1 MGETVKCDRCGEAY
15 SLSEYNDFTEIQM
28 RVYGIG
34 TNEFVLCQSCMA
46 KLNDWLKGEKSE

>member
-1 MGETVKCDRCGEAY
+1 MGEMVKCDRCGEAY

-34 TNEFVLCQSCMA
+34 TNEFVLCHSCMA
-46 KLNDWLKGEKSE
+46 KLNDWLKGEQK